1 MSDRPAAQLARIKV
15 GHPEWAI
22 ERLDSG
28 WLVARRG
35 KDETVVPTIPD
46 LELRLNEKPRKQ
58 RGEGGTR

>member
-1 MSDRPAAQLARIKV
+1 MSATPAAQLARLKV
-15 GHPEWAI
+15 SHPEWVI

-35 KDETVVPTIPD
+35 KEEVTVPTLAD
-46 LELRLNEKPRKQ
+46 LELRLNRLRNQ